1 MPKPTMTGARMASR
15 AGVASSRWAA
25 AVQML
30 MTRPYSGFSV

>member
-1 MPKPTMTGARMASR
+1 MASS

-25 AVQML
+25 AVQME

>member
-1 MPKPTMTGARMASR
+1 MPKPTMTGVRMASR

-25 AVQML
+25 AVQME